1 MFVKPDSTN
10 WRHQSLP
17 VIGTGIIIFFNRLVS
32 GTNRFCEDSFIKVM
46 QSAQAIAHVQEVQCT
61 SINPTPGNDPTDDIV
76 SQSTAVA
83 LRSQNNAEERDIESL
98 QRIEV
103 QKCTE
108 AEMQSMEE
116 KDSIAVR
123 INESLTARN
132 VAPYIIGG
140 SQQNIS
146 HSIQIM
152 LIMIMVMMIGSST
165 VLLMSYILDI

>member
-1 MFVKPDSTN
+1 M
-10 WRHQSLP
+10 
-17 VIGTGIIIFFNRLVS
+17 
-32 GTNRFCEDSFIKVM
+32 KVM
-46 QSAQAIAHVQEVQCT
+46 QSAQAIAHVQEVQFT

-116 KDSIAVR
+116 KDSGEITEYHVFSN
-123 INESLTARN
+123 IKTLSPIPIPS
-132 VAPYIIGG
+132 APPDAPSPIIKQIIGTFRID
-140 SQQNIS
+140 IS
-146 HSIQIM
+146 
-152 LIMIMVMMIGSST
+152 
-165 VLLMSYILDI
+165 